1 MAFLDELSK
10 KINGV
15 TASAAQKTKEMSE
28 ISRLNSAMNEEEA
41 KINNAYFQIGRLYCA
56 NHSEDY
62 EEGFEIFINVVKESE
77 NKIKDIKAQ
86 IREIKGIVTCTKC
99 GQDIPSNV
107 AFCSF
112 CGTPAPKAKA
122 VTDPNS
128 VICPGCRATVAGGMR
143 FCTNCGYQL
152 AELQVRSENP
162 EPVPVPE
169 KEIQQHRTPQDEA
182 APVSMD
188 IDIAD
193 IIPFLDGKTGAEF
206 ADFKHMAEATCQ
218 MVTDS
223 IDAYVNGDLDLA
235 KSVATHDDIVDDAF
249 SRMKNTLIK
258 MISENNADGEYAVD
272 LLMIAKYFERIG
284 DHAVNIAEWVGFS
297 VSGIHKGE

>member
-1 MAFLDELSK
+1 MAFLDELAK

-41 KINNAYFQIGRLYCA
+41 KINNAYFQIGRLYCV
-56 NHSEDY
+56 NHSEYY

-122 VTDPNS
+122 VADPNS

-152 AELQVRSENP
+152 AELQIRSENP

-169 KEIQQHRTPQDEA
+169 KEIQQHRTPQDES

-193 IIPFLDGKTGAEF
+193 ATKFVMEQEKIMIPENLDDTYRPEKAETQQSSEKYCTNCGKPLAE
-206 ADFKHMAEATCQ
+206 
-218 MVTDS
+218 
-223 IDAYVNGDLDLA
+223 G
-235 KSVATHDDIVDDAF
+235 
-249 SRMKNTLIK
+249 
-258 MISENNADGEYAVD
+258 MIFCTECGTRV
-272 LLMIAKYFERIG
+272 
-284 DHAVNIAEWVGFS
+284 
-297 VSGIHKGE
+297 